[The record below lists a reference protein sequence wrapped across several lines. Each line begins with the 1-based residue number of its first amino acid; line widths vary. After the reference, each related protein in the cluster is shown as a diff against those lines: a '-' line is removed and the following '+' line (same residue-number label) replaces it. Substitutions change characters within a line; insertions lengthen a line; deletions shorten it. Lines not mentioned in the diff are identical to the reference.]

1 VFRLPDTRFATNDG
15 LTIAYQQFGE
25 GDADVVFVPGFM
37 SHVELNWEFSF
48 YASLL
53 ARLGEFARVLVLDKR
68 GTGLSDRSL
77 GHGTLEERMSDVR
90 AVMDH
95 AGVER
100 ATLIGISEG
109 AAMSV
114 LMAASD
120 PLRVSSL
127 VLMGAMCP
135 GAAPLDGGE
144 TTKYLG
150 FIEAKWHTGRV
161 VEMFVQHAPDR
172 DEARASL
179 ARFERYCCTPAVA
192 ADVMRHNID
201 SDVRAVLPAI
211 AVPTLVIHQRDD
223 PMVPVWHAEF
233 YAAHIPGSTLR
244 ILPGDFHGSWR
255 PSDYDLALD
264 AIQEFVTGEAERPRA
279 PAQRMLATVLFT
291 DIVGSTATASE
302 LGDRR
307 WRELLDRHDQAAR
320 DAVESHGGV
329 FVKSNGD
336 GILAHFDGPTRAV
349 ACAHAFRHRIAHLGI
364 ELRAGAHTGEIEL
377 RDNDIGGIG
386 VHIAARVAAEAAPGE
401 VLVSRTVKDLTAGS
415 GLHFDDRG
423 EFELRGV
430 PERWQLYAVTA

>member
-1 VFRLPDTRFATNDG
+1 
-15 LTIAYQQFGE
+15 
-25 GDADVVFVPGFM
+25 
-37 SHVELNWEFSF
+37 
-48 YASLL
+48 
-53 ARLGEFARVLVLDKR
+53 
-68 GTGLSDRSL
+68 
-77 GHGTLEERMSDVR
+77 
-90 AVMDH
+90 
-95 AGVER
+95 
-100 ATLIGISEG
+100 
-109 AAMSV
+109 
-114 LMAASD
+114 
-120 PLRVSSL
+120 
-127 VLMGAMCP
+127 
-135 GAAPLDGGE
+135 
-144 TTKYLG
+144 
-150 FIEAKWHTGRV
+150 
-161 VEMFVQHAPDR
+161 
-172 DEARASL
+172 
-179 ARFERYCCTPAVA
+179 
-192 ADVMRHNID
+192 
-201 SDVRAVLPAI
+201 
-211 AVPTLVIHQRDD
+211 
-223 PMVPVWHAEF
+223 
-233 YAAHIPGSTLR
+233 
-244 ILPGDFHGSWR
+244 
-255 PSDYDLALD
+255 
-264 AIQEFVTGEAERPRA
+264 
-279 PAQRMLATVLFT
+279 FT